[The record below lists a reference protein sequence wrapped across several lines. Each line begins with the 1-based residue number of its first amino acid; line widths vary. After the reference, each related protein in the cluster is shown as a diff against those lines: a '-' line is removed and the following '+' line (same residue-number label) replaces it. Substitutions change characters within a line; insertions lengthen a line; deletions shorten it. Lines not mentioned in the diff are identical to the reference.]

1 MASSLVIYANG
12 FCKLN
17 CFIFSDRD
25 EDGKPCFSSI
35 AKGGC
40 FLDKELEASGFTRKD
55 KGIKKTSRRY
65 GLACFFWICTCMERE
80 RGAIWLS
87 GCVWLPDNHR
97 YCTHHTQRKDPWV
110 LLFYE
115 RTRRERD
122 GLWLISIG
130 YY

>member
-65 GLACFFWICTCMERE
+65 GLACFFLNLHLHGERE
-80 RGAIWLS
+80 RCYMAKWMR
-87 GCVWLPDNHR
+87 LP
-97 YCTHHTQRKDPWV
+97 
-110 LLFYE
+110 
-115 RTRRERD
+115 TR
-122 GLWLISIG
+122 
-130 YY
+130 